1 MANPEAM
8 LTTENL
14 EVVYHGVSTA
24 IQGVSLSVWEHQIVA
39 LLGVN
44 GAGKSTTLRAISG
57 FVGLDNARVTAGSIT
72 IRGERIENRLP
83 HEITRK
89 GIVLVPER
97 DKIFNSLT
105 VVENLQVS
113 VPAPSRRGGTKS
125 LDFVFDYFPP
135 LAKVKDRLAG
145 YLSGGERQMLA
156 VSTAL
161 LCKPQL
167 LLIDELSLG
176 LAPIIVSE
184 LMGLIRRIRDQEAV
198 TVLIVEQNA
207 VAALK
212 IADYGYVIENGRIVL
227 AGDRETLRN
236 DQNIKEFYLGQGER
250 DSRKRYSDVKQYRRT
265 RRWYG

>member
-1 MANPEAM
+1 
-8 LTTENL
+8 
-14 EVVYHGVSTA
+14 
-24 IQGVSLSVWEHQIVA
+24 
-39 LLGVN
+39 
-44 GAGKSTTLRAISG
+44 
-57 FVGLDNARVTAGSIT
+57 
-72 IRGERIENRLP
+72 
-83 HEITRK
+83 
-89 GIVLVPER
+89 
-97 DKIFNSLT
+97 
-105 VVENLQVS
+105 
-113 VPAPSRRGGTKS
+113 
-125 LDFVFDYFPP
+125 
-135 LAKVKDRLAG
+135 
-145 YLSGGERQMLA
+145 MLA
-156 VSTAL
+156 LSTAL

-198 TVLIVEQNA
+198 TILIVEQNA

>member
-1 MANPEAM
+1 M
-8 LTTENL
+8 LTVENL

-24 IQGVSLSVWEHQIVA
+24 IQGVSLSVREHQIVT

-44 GAGKSTTLRAISG
+44 GAGKTTTLRAISG
-57 FVGLDNARVTAGSIT
+57 FVGLDNATVTTGSISM
-72 IRGERIENRLP
+72 RGERIENRLP

-105 VVENLQVS
+105 VLENLQVS
-113 VPAPSRRGGTKS
+113 VSAPARRKGVRNF
-125 LDFVFDYFPP
+125 DFVFDYFPH
-135 LAKVKDRLAG
+135 LAKVKSRLAG

-156 VSTAL
+156 LSTAL

-176 LAPIIVSE
+176 LAPIIVYE
-184 LMGLIRRIRDQEAV
+184 LMGLIRRIRDTEAV
-198 TVLIVEQNA
+198 TVLLVEQNA

-227 AGDRETLRN
+227 AGEQETLRN
-236 DQNIKEFYLGQGER
+236 DQTIKEFYLGQGDKE
-250 DSRKRYSDVKQYRRT
+250 SRKRYSEVKQYRRT